1 MICPNC
7 GKKVKGKICKYC
19 NAELPYD
26 ENALA
31 RDNFITNFL
40 YIIDCVLCPPAKVMF
55 IFWTFDWIVAFSQ
68 SPSYPFVPKM
78 VVIIFGYFFLCGIPT
93 AIYFSSKN
101 RKLAYKM
108 KIIEKKRDRL
118 QKTMDKYFPYKKLLD
133 EAHHLENVINT
144 TTDENTFETS
154 YNRLIDILRELKKYE
169 HFKVFTN
176 SPTEDLNNLI
186 YGREAATKRFLE
198 RSCKK
203 INSYDK
209 NVTSNFQSSTP
220 NALSTDCKP
229 TSFQTPE
236 NADPYFIDAARL
248 VIEKDK
254 GSIGILQRYL
264 KIGFNRAAHIMD
276 QLEAAGIVGPEQGT
290 APRRVLMTLRQFEQY
305 LKDGMFCFPSNES
318 DDYPVLSDTN
328 ERVALYNNQYDYMD
342 GHDFEYYCAD
352 ILKKNGFSNVKV
364 TQGSGDHGIDILADK
379 DDISYAIQCK
389 CYSSNIGNAAVQ
401 QAHTG
406 KSIYHKDIAVVLTNQ
421 YFTTQAKEEADVLGV
436 KLWDRDKLQE
446 LINNSQ

>member
-1 MICPNC
+1 MKCPNC
-7 GKKVKGKICKYC
+7 GSEVKGKICKYC

-78 VVIIFGYFFLCGIPT
+78 VVITFGYFFLCGIPT

-133 EAHHLENVINT
+133 EAHNLENVINT

-169 HFKVFTN
+169 HFKVFTS
-176 SPTEDLNNLI
+176 SPTEDLNNL
-186 YGREAATKRFLE
+186 YFQRNAATKNFYE
-198 RSCKK
+198 R
-203 INSYDK
+203 K
-209 NVTSNFQSSTP
+209 NAVESHIAESAQSNIATP
-220 NALSTDCKP
+220 SKP
-229 TSFQTPE
+229 NFD
-236 NADPYFIDAARL
+236 NM
-248 VIEKDK
+248 
-254 GSIGILQRYL
+254 
-264 KIGFNRAAHIMD
+264 N
-276 QLEAAGIVGPEQGT
+276 
-290 APRRVLMTLRQFEQY
+290 
-305 LKDGMFCFPSNES
+305 
-318 DDYPVLSDTN
+318 
-328 ERVALYNNQYDYMD
+328 
-342 GHDFEYYCAD
+342 GHDFEYYCAG
-352 ILKKNGFSNVKV
+352 ILKKNGFSNVEV

-379 DDISYAIQCK
+379 EDISYAIQCK

-406 KSIYHKDIAVVLTNQ
+406 KSLYHKDIAVVLTNQ
-421 YFTTQAKEEADVLGV
+421 YFTTQAKEEAKALGV

-446 LINNSQ
+446 MIKNIN